1 MDTKLT
7 LEVKGM
13 TCASCVRHVER
24 ALTKVD
30 GVSSA
35 VVNLATERAT
45 VQLDE
50 KIDAATLVKAV
61 EGAGY
66 EARPLASP
74 NAPHEAHDGRAK
86 TDLIVGAAFTA
97 PLLLFSMLG
106 MASSRVHALAPG
118 FFHFFMGWG
127 GLLLAA
133 PVQLWAGRR
142 FLKSGLSELRHRS
155 PGMSTLVML
164 GSWSAFLYSLVVLV
178 APQLFPA
185 GTAHTYFE
193 ASASIVTLI
202 LLGKHLESLAKGR
215 TSRAIEELLSLQPKV
230 ARVRREGRD
239 LDVAFE
245 DLVVGDLVIVR
256 PGERIAVDGV
266 VTEGTSFVD
275 ESMISGEPIPLEK
288 SPESRVIGGTVNGAG
303 ALVFRATR
311 VGDDT
316 TLQQIVRFVQ
326 EAQGSKPHI
335 QALADRIAAIFVPVI
350 VAAALLTFAIWLAV
364 GPSPASRFAF
374 VAAVSVLVVAC
385 PCAMGLA
392 TPTAIMVG
400 TGRAAELG
408 VLFRQGSAIEGLAY
422 ANTLLL
428 DKTGTITLGRP
439 VLTDRHVLRGD
450 EAEVL
455 RLAAA
460 VEARSEHP
468 VARAIVA
475 ATKGVELP
483 EARDVVVEAGHGL
496 SARVDGRSVRIGAPR
511 YFDSVGEAAAKIDA
525 LAGEAKT
532 PVVVAIDGEISA
544 VLAVSD
550 PIKPSSRAAIAE
562 LRTLGLEI
570 EMVTGDARRTAE
582 AVASEVGIR
591 TVHAEQRPTDKAAR
605 IRALQSERRKVAFVG
620 DGINDAPALAQ
631 ADVGIAMGSGTDI
644 AIETG
649 DVILM
654 RGDLEAVV
662 TAVRLAR
669 RVLGTIRQN
678 FFWAYGY
685 NVLLVPVAAGVLYP
699 LFGTLL
705 SPIFSAAAMSASSL
719 FVLGNSLRLR
729 RFARAARST

>member
-24 ALTKVD
+24 ALSKVD

-45 VQLDE
+45 VQVADQT
-50 KIDAATLVKAV
+50 DPATLVKAI

-66 EARPLASP
+66 EARPLSSP
-74 NAPHEAHDGRAK
+74 SDANKGDGARAK
-86 TDLIVGAAFTA
+86 HDLIFAAAFTA
-97 PLLLFSMLG
+97 PLVLFSMIG
-106 MASSRVHALAPG
+106 MASPRMHALAPS

-127 GLLLAA
+127 GLLFAA

-142 FLKSGLSELRHRS
+142 FLKSGLSELRHKS
-155 PGMSTLVML
+155 PGMNTLVML
-164 GSWSAFLYSLVVLV
+164 GSWSAFLFSLTVLV

-215 TSRAIEELLSLQPKV
+215 TSRAIEELLSLQPPV
-230 ARVRREGRD
+230 ARVRREGREV
-239 LDVAFE
+239 DVSFE
-245 DLVVGDLVIVR
+245 ELVVGDRVIVR

-275 ESMISGEPIPLEK
+275 ESMISGEPVPAEK
-288 SPESRVIGGTVNGAG
+288 SPESSVIGGTVNGAG
-303 ALVFRATR
+303 GFVFRATR
-311 VGDDT
+311 VGNDT

-326 EAQGSKPHI
+326 DAQGSKPHI
-335 QALADRIAAIFVPVI
+335 QAIADRIAAVFVPVI
-350 VAAALLTFAIWLAV
+350 VAAALLTFFVWLAV
-364 GPSPASRFAF
+364 GPAPASRFAF

-408 VLFRQGSAIEGLAY
+408 VLFRQGAAIEGLA
-422 ANTLLL
+422 AASTVLL

-439 VLTDRHVLRGD
+439 VLTDRHVFQGD
-450 EAEVL
+450 PAEVL
-455 RLAAA
+455 RLVAA

-475 ATKGVELP
+475 AAKGVELP

-496 SARVDGRSVRIGAPR
+496 SAKVEGKRVRIGAPR
-511 YFDSVGEAAAKIDA
+511 YFESLGVASAKIDA
-525 LAGEAKT
+525 LAAEAKT
-532 PVVVAIDGEISA
+532 PIVIAIDGEIVA
-544 VLAVSD
+544 VFAVSD
-550 PIKPSSRAAIAE
+550 PIKPSSTQAIAD
-562 LRTLGLEI
+562 LRALGLEV
-570 EMVTGDARRTAE
+570 EMVTGDAQKTGE
-582 AVASEVGIR
+582 AVAREVGIA

-605 IRALQSERRKVAFVG
+605 IRTLQAAGRKVAFVG

-631 ADVGIAMGSGTDI
+631 ADVGVAMGSGTDI

-654 RGDLEAVV
+654 RGDLEAIV

-685 NVLLVPVAAGVLYP
+685 NVLLVPVAAGALYP
-699 LFGTLL
+699 LFGLL
-705 SPIFSAAAMSASSL
+705 MSPIFSAAAMSASSL

-729 RFARAARST
+729 RVRA